1 MKILIFEFY
10 KDLTNIIL
18 ILAMVLPL
26 FKVLS
31 LVLRVFSKPVITY
44 IKKVHLKK
52 DAGTT
57 HPFLRKGFI
66 YAGNSYNRF
75 ETYINRRF
83 MKI

>member
-1 MKILIFEFY
+1 
-10 KDLTNIIL
+10 
-18 ILAMVLPL
+18 MVLPL

-31 LVLRVFSKPVITY
+31 LVLRVFSKPLITH

-52 DAGTT
+52 DAGSS
-57 HPFLRKGFI
+57 HPVLRKAFI
-66 YAGNSYNRF
+66 YAGNSYNQF